1 MAGGPQALLTAGG
14 MLLTLEAGLVRG
26 RALATLP
33 DPTTTASIEA
43 GRVMLRE
50 RRRGGRRSTALD
62 LGPALAPAAAQGLF
76 AIGPG
81 GALHG
86 QEDGRR
92 AAGAE
97 SRFALVAC
105 DTVRLITCLLSQDW
119 VDAAG
124 PTLVA
129 RTEIAWRVG
138 GGLRIA
144 GRDVTLAELE
154 QAASVRP
161 ADAGAPGPDDIVL
174 RCDGWRIRR
183 LAAYRP
189 LVYLVAFGAPAVF
202 ESARLAIG
210 ALFAHGA
217 YGGDVLLV
225 TDTAHAGFAVTL
237 PKALRDRVGVAVVE
251 AADMLDILLAR
262 YRLPELAVADRYQPI
277 LYLDTDVLVDRPI
290 APFLLSLPFSDRL
303 HMASEGACLLTGAE
317 DYHGRTLC
325 EADPF
330 RRMRRQPGFNS
341 GIIGFANSRSVRRSF
356 ADIVQASHAYAASAE
371 RRMFFPAADQC
382 MANYVL
388 RRQGRVSGA
397 RLTRLVTFAPPAS
410 AAATGPEPRRRT
422 GFMHFCGGVGNAAP
436 KLAAMRRYLR
446 ALADPGFS

>member
-1 MAGGPQALLTAGG
+1 
-14 MLLTLEAGLVRG
+14 MLLTLEAGRVRG
-26 RALATLP
+26 RDLATLP
-33 DPTTTASIEA
+33 DPATTASIEA

-50 RRRGGRRSTALD
+50 RRRGRRRTTALD
-62 LGPALAPAAAQGLF
+62 LGPALAPAEGLF
-76 AIGPG
+76 GIGPG
-81 GALHG
+81 GALHE
-86 QEDGRR
+86 QEDGLR
-92 AAGAE
+92 AMGAGG
-97 SRFALVAC
+97 RFALVAC
-105 DTVRLITCLLSQDW
+105 DTVRLITRLLSQDW

-154 QAASVRP
+154 QAASVQP
-161 ADAGAPGPDDIVL
+161 ADAGASVPDDIVL

-189 LVYLVAFGAPAVF
+189 LIYLVAFGAPAVF

-410 AAATGPEPRRRT
+410 AAATRPEPRRRT

-446 ALADPGFS
+446 ALCDPGFS